1 MQIKIQAQSFSLTSA
16 LQDHIQRRLR
26 FALTSGANH
35 IQRVMVRL
43 SDINGPRGGQ
53 DKRCHIQVVLKGM
66 PDVVTDDTES
76 NLYAAISRA
85 IGRANRSVARRLR
98 RRQTLRRNGG
108 LSANAILCAPA
119 TPDPTLH
126 ES

>member
-16 LQDHIQRRLR
+16 LQDHVQRRLR
-26 FALTSGANH
+26 FALTSGADH

-66 PDVVTDDTES
+66 PDVVIDDTES
-76 NLYAAISRA
+76 DLYAAISRA
-85 IGRANRSVARRLR
+85 VARASRSVARRLR
-98 RRQTLRRNGG
+98 RRQTLRRSSG
-108 LSANAILCAPA
+108 LSCLPCVPA
-119 TPDPTLH
+119 ASDPA
-126 ES
+126 

>member
-16 LQDHIQRRLR
+16 LQSYIQRRLR
-26 FALTSGANH
+26 FALTSSTDH

-53 DKRCHIQVVLKGM
+53 DKHCRIQIVLKGM
-66 PDVVTDDTES
+66 PDVVINDTES

-85 IGRANRSVARRLR
+85 IGRASRAVARGLR
-98 RRQTLRRNGG
+98 HQQTLKRRGG
-108 LSANAILCAPA
+108 LSANAILYANSVQSCTA
-119 TPDPTLH
+119 
-126 ES
+126 

>member
-16 LQDHIQRRLR
+16 LQSHVQRRLR
-26 FALTSGANH
+26 FALTSSTDH

-53 DKRCHIQVVLKGM
+53 DKHCRIQIVLKGM
-66 PDVVTDDTES
+66 PDVVINDTES

-85 IGRANRSVARRLR
+85 IGRASRSVARRLR
-98 RRQTLRRNGG
+98 RQQTLMRNGG
-108 LSANAILCAPA
+108 LSANAILHTSGARSCPA
-119 TPDPTLH
+119 
-126 ES
+126 